1 LQKRESESK
10 NNAAHVGL
18 GGNERA
24 DRANK
29 DALEQEV
36 ATGHKVGKLEY
47 CRWVKEEFKKE
58 NAKTTGATLE
68 TLWWQLNRM

>member
-1 LQKRESESK
+1 MWIH
-10 NNAAHVGL
+10 AHVGI

-24 DRANK
+24 DRAAR

-36 ATGHKVGKLEY
+36 ATGYKVRLK
-47 CRWVKEEFKKE
+47 KNSKE

-68 TLWWQLNRM
+68 TLWW